1 MSGTVMIVCVTTVV
15 VVTPSESPTTVVVGV
30 VPGVVVGDAVV
41 DVAVSLSGAVVV
53 VSVGVVLGAVV
64 VVVVV
69 VVVVLV
75 VVVVDVVVV
84 AAVAVRTPATY
95 VMSYPTAVPPEHV
108 TGYVPAGDDEVY
120 VVVQVSPVRVTSAM
134 DGVPVIVGVGS
145 PTVTFGDGA
154 VTLRR
159 DRGSIERVAVAT

>member
-1 MSGTVMIVCVTTVV
+1 MIVCVTTVV

-30 VPGVVVGDAVV
+30 VSGVVVGAAVV

-53 VSVGVVLGAVV
+53 VSVGVVLGA
-64 VVVVV
+64 VVV

-95 VMSYPTAVPPEHV
+95 VMSNPVAVPPEHV
-108 TGYVPAGDDEVY
+108 TGYAPAGDDEVY

>member
-1 MSGTVMIVCVTTVV
+1 MIVCVTTVV
-15 VVTPSESPTTVVVGV
+15 GV
-30 VPGVVVGDAVV
+30 VSGVVVGAAVV

-69 VVVVLV
+69 LV
-75 VVVVDVVVV
+75 VVVVVV

-95 VMSYPTAVPPEHV
+95 VMSYPVAVPPEHV
-108 TGYVPAGDDEVY
+108 TGYAPAGDEEVY

-145 PTVTFGDGA
+145 PTVTAGDGA
-154 VTLRR
+154 VTVRR
-159 DRGSIERVAVAT
+159 DRGSIDSVAVAT